1 MKVSAFRQTTV
12 CQCLLMSLRTWWTHK
27 TCFVHDFR
35 KCPQLSKMTLSK
47 LSQMSMFAWKPFFQV
62 TSGPSLRDLNSR
74 LDDVAFQ
81 MRTFRFEI
89 CNRQHWHLLPPPK
102 RTQLDFAG
110 PTLSWKVQISSRGRR
125 IVGPASW
132 KSVTLS
138 WSTTSPALGVSRPGW
153 ARCVRDFRPVR
164 PQGGSWDWGAV
175 QGRAAVDPPS
185 LVQTAWQV
193 ELNKSIERSLT
204 IA

>member
-1 MKVSAFRQTTV
+1 MFMTFENVHNVNVQAFPNVNV
-12 CQCLLMSLRTWWTHK
+12 CLK
-27 TCFVHDFR
+27 
-35 KCPQLSKMTLSK
+35 
-47 LSQMSMFAWKPFFQV
+47 AFFQV

-74 LDDVAFQ
+74 LDDVSFQ

-89 CNRQHWHLLPPPK
+89 YNRQHWQWQPIKSHPFVATPK
-102 RTQLDFAG
+102 MTQSHFAG
-110 PTLSWKVQISSRGRR
+110 PTLSWKVQISSLGRK

-138 WSTTSPALGVSRPGW
+138 WSTTSPALDVSRPGW
-153 ARCVRDFRPVR
+153 ARARCVRDLRPVW

-185 LVQTAWQV
+185 LVQTTWQV
-193 ELNKSIERSLT
+193 EHYKPFERLLT

>member
-1 MKVSAFRQTTV
+1 MFADVTPYLVNTQNISSQL
-12 CQCLLMSLRTWWTHK
+12 CSW
-27 TCFVHDFR
+27 
-35 KCPQLSKMTLSK
+35 LSKMSTMSMSR
-47 LSQMSMFAWKPFFQV
+47 LSQMSMFAWKPFSQV
-62 TSGPSLRDLNSR
+62 TTGPSLRDLNSR

-89 CNRQHWHLLPPPK
+89 YNRNLDSSSQSNHIHLLPPPK
-102 RTQLDFAG
+102 RTQSHFAG
-110 PTLSWKVQISSRGRR
+110 PTSSWKVQISSLGRK

-138 WSTTSPALGVSRPGW
+138 WSTTSPALDVSRPGW
-153 ARCVRDFRPVR
+153 ARARCVRDLRPVW

-193 ELNKSIERSLT
+193 EPHKPIERSLT